1 MSIDSSPTI
10 EPGDFDHLDRP
21 SRQFIDKM
29 TATYRTEI
37 ETNDLLVRKLER
49 RRGPAFVRSTKG
61 ELSECLRLFLIN
73 RGLDDF
79 EIRDSKWFV
88 GGASKIQLGFTL
100 ESKTESGRQVRRMV
114 LRMDPSESLNAT
126 SRVREFDML
135 RAFEHH
141 LPVPRVYWVDAEG
154 DFFPEP
160 ALVYEYVAGVTKPA
174 DVENAGISGVGTN
187 FGARLRKIL
196 ADQFVKHLAVVHT
209 FQPDLST
216 FARLDTPSV
225 GTTESAQWQVNRAL
239 RVWDED
245 RGEDLPL
252 MEVAASW
259 LLANLPVL
267 DVVSVVHGDF
277 RSGNFLFDD
286 ESGDIRA
293 WLDWERSHLGDRHRD
308 LAWTTQRLFGHYL
321 GDEYLVCGL
330 MSESEFYSRYSDLSG
345 MTVDRERLHF
355 YKVLNCFQLVVST
368 VATAYRVT
376 RLGKSH
382 QDVLLARVRG
392 EAPVLLEELRG
403 LLREVAS

>member
-1 MSIDSSPTI
+1 MTGQRPEATDYA
-10 EPGDFDHLDRP
+10 DFDHLDRP
-21 SRQFIDKM
+21 SPGFIDRM
-29 TATYRTEI
+29 TATYRTES
-37 ETNDLLVRKLER
+37 ETSDLLIRKLER
-49 RRGPAFVRSTKG
+49 RHGPAFKRATKE
-61 ELSECLRLFLIN
+61 ELSECLHRFLIS

-100 ESKTESGRQVRRMV
+100 ESKTESGPQIQEMV

-126 SRVREFDML
+126 SRVREFEML
-135 RAFEHH
+135 RAFENR
-141 LPVPRVYWVDAEG
+141 LPVPRVYWLDAEG

-160 ALVYEYVAGVTKPA
+160 ALIYEYVKGVTKPT

-187 FGARLRKIL
+187 FGTRLRKNL
-196 ADQFVKHLAVVHT
+196 ADQFVEHLAAVHT
-209 FQPDLST
+209 FQPDLSG
-216 FARLDTPSV
+216 FSRLDTPSV
-225 GTTESAQWQVNRAL
+225 GTTESALWQVNRAL
-239 RVWDED
+239 RVWEED

-252 MEVAASW
+252 MEVAANW
-259 LLANLPVL
+259 LLANLPPL

-286 ESGDIRA
+286 ESGEIRA

-330 MSESEFYSRYSDLSG
+330 IPESEFYSRYSDLSG
-345 MTVDRERLHF
+345 MTVDPNRLHF
-355 YKVLNCFQLVVST
+355 YKVLNCYQLVVST
-368 VATAYRVT
+368 IATAYRVT
-376 RLGKSH
+376 KLSKSH

-392 EAPVLLEELRG
+392 EAPVLLEELRA
-403 LLREVAS
+403 LLQKDVS